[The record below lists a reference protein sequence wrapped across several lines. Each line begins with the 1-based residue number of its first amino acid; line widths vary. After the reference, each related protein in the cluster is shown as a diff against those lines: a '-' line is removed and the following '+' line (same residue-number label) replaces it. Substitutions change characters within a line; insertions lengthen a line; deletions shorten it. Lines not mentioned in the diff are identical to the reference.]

1 MKKQCYDPI
10 SLDAFEDH
18 SDWILEE
25 SPPFLTP
32 EEIDALRNDLANM
45 TLQPVSDD
53 IGPLNLKDDQ
63 QDVEVN
69 NDGNENVNRNEENN
83 DQVPS
88 FSNEETPEDFEI
100 TPWT

>member
-1 MKKQCYDPI
+1 
-10 SLDAFEDH
+10 LDAFEDH
-18 SDWILEE
+18 LDWILEE

-32 EEIDALRNDLANM
+32 EKIDALRNDLANM

-53 IGPLNLKDDQ
+53 IGSLNLENDQ

-69 NDGNENVNRNEENN
+69 NDGNENANRNEENN
-83 DQVPS
+83 NLAPS

-100 TPWT
+100 TSWTQFMDVCTL